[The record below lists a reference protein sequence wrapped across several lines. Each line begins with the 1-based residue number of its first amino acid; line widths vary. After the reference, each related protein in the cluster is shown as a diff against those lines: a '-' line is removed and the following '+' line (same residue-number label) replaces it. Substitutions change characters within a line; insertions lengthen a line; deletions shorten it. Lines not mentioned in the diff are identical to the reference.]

1 MPSESSEFG
10 SKAGHPNWW
19 NPGRGARNRVC
30 SESRLNYK
38 TAIDRSRGD
47 QRLLKILV
55 ANRKGGCG
63 KTTVATQ
70 LASALAVSGHAV
82 CLADADRQRSSLG
95 WLACRPPEAPPITA
109 LDWTKE
115 IGKPPKG
122 EGFLVI
128 DAVAGLHGKRAVEMV
143 KLADLLILPMLPF
156 RRLTKASRAAFL
168 IASRKC
174 DASLADGYGSASSA
188 IGYAAARTVPAAL
201 SDLSRGSGLQSSR
214 ECATANSTSNPPRPG
229 SAFSMLAAGGGAL
242 CGPTGT
248 RCWPLSS
255 RMLLDCEGC
264 FALYVDLPAPQEERS
279 GARLQQ
285 RVHAK

>member
-1 MPSESSEFG
+1 LPSESSEFG

-143 KLADLLILPMLPF
+143 KLADLLILPMLPSAF
-156 RRLTKASRAAFL
+156 DEGVTRRFL
-168 IASRKC
+168 DRIKKVRRIASGRIRVGIVGNRIRGGTHSAGGFERFVAGLGAPIVARVRDSQLYVQSAATGVSIF
-174 DASLADGYGSASSA
+174 DARGRRWRALRADWYPLLAFVEQD
-188 IGYAAARTVPAAL
+188 AARL
-201 SDLSRGSGLQSSR
+201 
-214 ECATANSTSNPPRPG
+214 
-229 SAFSMLAAGGGAL
+229 
-242 CGPTGT
+242 
-248 RCWPLSS
+248 
-255 RMLLDCEGC
+255 
-264 FALYVDLPAPQEERS
+264 
-279 GARLQQ
+279 
-285 RVHAK
+285 